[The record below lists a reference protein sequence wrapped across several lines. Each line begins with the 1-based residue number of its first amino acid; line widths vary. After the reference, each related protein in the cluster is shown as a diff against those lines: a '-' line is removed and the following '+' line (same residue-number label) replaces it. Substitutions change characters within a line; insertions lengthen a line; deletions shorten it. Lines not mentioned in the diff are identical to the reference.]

1 VKLKV
6 LALAAVA
13 LLVFAAVAFA
23 KTYSLHGKVNEFRG
37 DGDATVKAKTLAK
50 KGIGKKVLSF
60 SVTNLDYTCSDGTKG
75 EKSASLGSFKIHRD
89 QNGTA
94 WGGAR
99 TVDGVNWSV
108 QGESNKLGT
117 KLKGTVSFR
126 FFPNGPSTEPDP
138 IEPPLTC
145 DALGGADFVAKK

>member
-1 VKLKV
+1 VKVK
-6 LALAAVA
+6 ALAVTALA
-13 LLVFAAVAFA
+13 LLVLAAAAYA

-37 DGDATVKAKTLAK
+37 NGNATVQAKTSSK

-60 SVTNLDYTCSDGTKG
+60 KVSNLDYNCSDGTKG

-89 QNGTA
+89 ANGTA

-99 TVDGVNWSV
+99 TVDGVVWQV
-108 QGESNKLGT
+108 QGSSNKAGT
-117 KLKGTVSFR
+117 KLKGTVTFR
-126 FFPNGPSTEPDP
+126 FYPDGPPTDPDP
-138 IEPPLTC
+138 IEPPNSC